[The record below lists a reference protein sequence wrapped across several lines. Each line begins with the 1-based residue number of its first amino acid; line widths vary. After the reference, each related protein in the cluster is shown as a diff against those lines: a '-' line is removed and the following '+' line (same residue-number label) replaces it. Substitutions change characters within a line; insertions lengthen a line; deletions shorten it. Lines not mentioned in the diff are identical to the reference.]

1 MTQRVDGSRG
11 ASRRAFLRQGTLVLL
26 GAGMSLRG
34 SADLLADEPAAS
46 PRVRVGMLTDLH
58 YADKPPAGTRYYR
71 ETLTKLEEAAQQFEQ
86 QRPQLVIELGDL
98 IDAADTVETELSYLK
113 RIQRSMAALPGQ
125 KHYVLGNHCVETL
138 TKQEFLGEVGQERSY
153 YSFDAG
159 GVHFV
164 VLDACFRSD
173 FVPYG
178 RKNSRWD
185 DANLPAAELDW
196 LRSDLEA
203 AAGPVIVLI
212 HQRLDVQNHYG
223 VKNAADAR
231 KLLEQSGKVLAVF
244 QGHSHK
250 NDYREIEGIHYVTLA
265 AMIEGSGP
273 ENNSYSVLD
282 VFDGGALR
290 LTGFRRQANYAWS

>member
-1 MTQRVDGSRG
+1 
-11 ASRRAFLRQGTLVLL
+11 
-26 GAGMSLRG
+26 
-34 SADLLADEPAAS
+34 
-46 PRVRVGMLTDLH
+46 
-58 YADKPPAGTRYYR
+58 
-71 ETLTKLEEAAQQFEQ
+71 
-86 QRPQLVIELGDL
+86 
-98 IDAADTVETELSYLK
+98 
-113 RIQRSMAALPGQ
+113 
-125 KHYVLGNHCVETL
+125 
-138 TKQEFLGEVGQERSY
+138 
-153 YSFDAG
+153 
-159 GVHFV
+159 
-164 VLDACFRSD
+164 ACFRSD